1 MRSIIFGTLMA
12 SGMVLVSIP
21 GATAMQLGSGVRGVI
36 GPESTVQQVQ
46 GRRYCDELR
55 RACLNK
61 NRLGEKAKATVRNI
75 ARSAG
80 PLDIGQLKD
89 RKTGHRGDR
98 EIRTCGRAP
107 RGARLRT
114 SNVTS
119 SPPIIEI

>member
-61 NRLGEKAKATVRNI
+61 NRLGEKGEGNCQKYRTECRTFGY
-75 ARSAG
+75 RSTEG
-80 PLDIGQLKD
+80 SQD
-89 RKTGHRGDR
+89 RS
-98 EIRTCGRAP
+98 P
-107 RGARLRT
+107 RRSRD
-114 SNVTS
+114 
-119 SPPIIEI
+119 